1 MIILRNKIFT
11 ANLPAVVSSP
21 PAAPGTVKPGFKLGT
36 AGKVGLAGAATL
48 GTLYMGKKLLGNKK
62 KEENNYVGTQE

>member
-11 ANLPAVVSSP
+11 ANLPAVASSTP
-21 PAAPGTVKPGFKLGT
+21 TVVKPGPKLGT
-36 AGKVGLAGAATL
+36 AGKVGIAGAAAL

-62 KEENNYVGTQE
+62 KEENNYAGA